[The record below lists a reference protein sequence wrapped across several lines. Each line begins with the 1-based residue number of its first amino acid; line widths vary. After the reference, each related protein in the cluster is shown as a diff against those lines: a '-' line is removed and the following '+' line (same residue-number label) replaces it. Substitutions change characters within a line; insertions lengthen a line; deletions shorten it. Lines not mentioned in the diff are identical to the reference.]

1 MSHAHHHH
9 DHAHG
14 HGHSHS
20 HAPEVSTRNERV
32 VLTALVLTAS
42 YMLVEVAGGLLSGSL
57 ALLADA
63 GHMLTDAAALA
74 LAWVGFRIGRRA
86 ADARR
91 TFGYMRM
98 EVLAGLINALTLFAL
113 VGWIFFEAVQRLRQP
128 VEVLSGPML
137 AVAVIGRLVTIVVFL
152 ILHRGDHDHV
162 NIRGAMLHVVG
173 DMLGSV
179 AAIAA
184 AVTIRLTGWMPI
196 DPILSVLICLLI
208 LRAAWSLLRGT
219 FHILMEGAPPAIDV
233 AQLQRHLLDQVP
245 GVAHVQHV
253 HVWSITSG
261 KVLATLELGLEP
273 GADQGRVVPAVKQAL
288 AERFGIGH
296 ATVEV
301 LVEPSQACALGA
313 AAVPGTDR

>member
-1 MSHAHHHH
+1 MST
-9 DHAHG
+9 
-14 HGHSHS
+14 
-20 HAPEVSTRNERV
+20 TRNERV
-32 VLTALVLTAS
+32 VLTALALTAG
-42 YMLVEVAGGLLSGSL
+42 YMLVEVVGGLLSGSL

-74 LAWVGFRIGRRA
+74 LAWAGFRIGRRA

-113 VGWIFFEAVQRLRQP
+113 VGWIFFEAVRRLRQP

-137 AVAVIGRLVTIVVFL
+137 VVAIIGLLVNIAVFA
-152 ILHRGDHDHV
+152 ILHRGDRDHV

-196 DPILSVLICLLI
+196 DPILSLLICLLI
-208 LRAAWSLLRGT
+208 LRAAWALLRST
-219 FHILMEGAPPAIDV
+219 FHILMEGAPPDIDV
-233 AQLQRHLLDQVP
+233 GKLQQHLLDHVP
-245 GVAHVQHV
+245 GVARVQHV

-261 KVLATLELGLEP
+261 RVLATLELALEP
-273 GADQGRVVPAVKQAL
+273 GADQRQVVPAVKRAL
-288 AERFGIGH
+288 ADRFGIGH
-296 ATVEV
+296 TTVEV
-301 LVEPSQACALGA
+301 LFDPPQACALG
-313 AAVPGTDR
+313 PGATEAHQ